1 MQQKNNYIF
10 FLSLLAVV
18 TLFTACEKEIDLDL
32 PPGKPQ
38 LVVEAYINNL
48 RPEYNYVILS
58 KSQDYFAPDF
68 QSIPVAGATVNITEG
83 QLVAGQIVW
92 DAANKITLS
101 ELTIPNIPPAFRRG
115 VYFDTKLITSPT
127 TSLLGKVGKYYL
139 LEVQAEGKEYSAIT
153 TLLPT
158 VPVDSLSSGFPFVD
172 EEGKNKLRITNNY
185 KDPDTIGNRQ
195 FYYWRFRDN
204 RNNFGWGGLTKSR
217 APGTDDLT
225 NGQYIRLT
233 HPQGFLVG
241 DTVNYYMASVT
252 TDVWNFWDSYNKAR
266 DNDGP
271 FSTPVTLKSNISG
284 TDVTG
289 CFTGLSLSTKTI
301 ILR

>member
-1 MQQKNNYIF
+1 MQQTIKHIALF
-10 FLSLLAVV
+10 FIAATTLL
-18 TLFTACEKEIDLDL
+18 TACEKNIAIDL

-48 RPEYNYVILS
+48 QPEYNYVILS
-58 KSQDYFAPDF
+58 KSQDYFAPNF
-68 QSIPVAGATVNITEG
+68 QSTPVSGAGVSITEG
-83 QLVAGQIVW
+83 EWQGNQVVW
-92 DAANKITLS
+92 STATKTILS
-101 ELTIPNIPPAFRRG
+101 ESAATFIPPAFRSG
-115 VYFDTKLITSPT
+115 VYFDARVFTNPSQ
-127 TSLLGKVGKYYL
+127 SLLGKTGKYYL
-139 LEVQAEGKEYSAIT
+139 LEVLAEGRQYSAVT

-158 VPVDSLSSGFPFVD
+158 VQIDSLTSGFPFVD
-172 EEGKNKLRITNNY
+172 DEGKNKLRVTNNY
-185 KDPDTIGNRQ
+185 KDPDSIGNRQ

-217 APGTDDLT
+217 APGTDDLA

-233 HPQGFLVG
+233 HPQGFVAG
-241 DTVNYYMASVT
+241 DTLNYYMASVT
-252 TDVWNFWDSYNKAR
+252 ADVWKFWDSYNKAR

-271 FSTPVTLKSNISG
+271 FSTPVNLTTNIIG

-301 ILR
+301 VMK